1 MSILDVYKRQIY
13 YSYDTDT
20 RILTI
25 KTNIVEVFDDILN
38 GKNSSLKTKIRE
50 RIKDDF
56 PVSYTHLQL
65 LPLVH
70 T

>member
-1 MSILDVYKRQIY
+1 MPDKVI
-13 YSYDTDT
+13 T

-50 RIKDDF
+50 RIKEIKR
-56 PVSYTHLQL
+56 
-65 LPLVH
+65 
-70 T
+70 